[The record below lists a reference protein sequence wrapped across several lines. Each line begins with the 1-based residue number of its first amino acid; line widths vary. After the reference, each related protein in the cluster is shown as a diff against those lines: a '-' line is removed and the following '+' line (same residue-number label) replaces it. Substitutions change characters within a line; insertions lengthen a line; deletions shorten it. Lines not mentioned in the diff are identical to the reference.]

1 MQEMRLKLQ
10 LNFRITCI
18 VATEVTSNEGQAM
31 HNIIFPDEFSGYF
44 HNSAVH
50 GTAQMQEIR
59 LKLQLNFR
67 ITCIVATQVTSNE
80 GQAMHNIIFPDEF
93 SMQ

>member
-1 MQEMRLKLQ
+1 MLAPDNTLTHVQASNQEETGT
-10 LNFRITCI
+10 F
-18 VATEVTSNEGQAM
+18 
-31 HNIIFPDEFSGYF
+31 FSKWQCSGDF

-50 GTAQMQEIR
+50 GTAQMQVR

-67 ITCIVATQVTSNE
+67 ITCNVATQDTSNE